1 MNIIFTIIG
10 SVVVFAVV
18 FGFAAYTRYL
28 QHKETMA
35 LAEKGLLPEENL
47 DKKGF
52 SIQRWGMIFSILGL
66 ILIMVM
72 IPLAWNNIWILFLI
86 GLLPLAF
93 GLGLMIIYVLMQE
106 EIKTE
111 KPAKE
116 AKEPKK
122 AKPAPKTKKKT

>member
-1 MNIIFTIIG
+1 M
-10 SVVVFAVV
+10 VVFAVV

-35 LAEKGLLPEENL
+35 LAEKGLLPDENL
-47 DKKGF
+47 DKKGLA
-52 SIQRWGMIFSILGL
+52 IQRWGMIFSILGL

-72 IPLAWNNIWILFLI
+72 IPFAWNNIWILFLV

-93 GLGLMIIYVLMQE
+93 GLGLMVIYVLMQE

-116 AKEPKK
+116 TKEPKK
-122 AKPAPKTKKKT
+122 EKTASKSKKKE

>member
-1 MNIIFTIIG
+1 MNIVFTIIG
-10 SVVVFAVV
+10 SMVVFAVV

-35 LAEKGLLPEENL
+35 LAEKGLLPDENL
-47 DKKGF
+47 DKKGLA
-52 SIQRWGMIFSILGL
+52 IQRWGMIFSILGL

-72 IPLAWNNIWILFLI
+72 IPFAWNNIWILFLV

-93 GLGLMIIYVLMQE
+93 GLGLMVIYVLMQE
-106 EIKTE
+106 DIKTE

-116 AKEPKK
+116 SREPKK
-122 AKPAPKTKKKT
+122 EKAAPKSKKKE

>member
-28 QHKETMA
+28 QHKETMV
-35 LAEKGLLPEENL
+35 LAEKGLLLKDTP
-47 DKKGF
+47 DIKGF
-52 SIQRWGMIFSILGL
+52 SVQRWGMIFSITGL

-72 IPLAWNNIWILFLI
+72 TPFAWNNIWILFLV

-93 GLGLMIIYVLMQE
+93 GLGLMIIYVLTQSG
-106 EIKTE
+106 IKTE
-111 KPAKE
+111 KPVK
-116 AKEPKK
+116 
-122 AKPAPKTKKKT
+122 KTKPEKKEKAAAPVKKTE